1 MKLRPIILTACALL
15 FAATPLLAQTAVNM
29 PLNTGAA
36 TYTFNSGPNTAFF
49 DFYDDGGPAGNY
61 ANSSDATTSIVTF
74 VGPPGS
80 TLQALFSAFGTEP
93 GWDTLYVFDGA
104 SVAAP
109 MIASANGAPISCT
122 GSTAPGGWMGTGT
135 PSNTA
140 TPGLVQSTGNS
151 LTFQFCSDGSV
162 PYPGWAARVT
172 TSAVATDANLA
183 MGLTASPDPVV
194 AGASLTY
201 VATLTNNGPDAA
213 QDATITLNLPAGVNL
228 VSATASG
235 AGNCTLGAPVV
246 CTWLGMTASGQALTA
261 TVVVDV
267 PAGAVGPLVAD
278 ASGSSATGDSNPN
291 DNAASAS
298 VNVTVANTPS
308 VPVPTLDARAL
319 ALLVLGMLALGA
331 FMAHRRS

>member
-1 MKLRPIILTACALL
+1 MVLIYEAASDYLDRLCIAVRCYPAVGPDCGKYAPQHGRCDLHVQFRAEYRVLR
-15 FAATPLLAQTAVNM
+15 
-29 PLNTGAA
+29 
-36 TYTFNSGPNTAFF
+36 
-49 DFYDDGGPAGNY
+49 FYDDGGPAGNY

-235 AGNCTLGAPVV
+235 AGNCTGRSGGLHLAGHDSFWPSTDRHGRGGCPRRRGRSARCRCKRLLGNGRFQPE
-246 CTWLGMTASGQALTA
+246 
-261 TVVVDV
+261 
-267 PAGAVGPLVAD
+267 
-278 ASGSSATGDSNPN
+278 
-291 DNAASAS
+291 
-298 VNVTVANTPS
+298 
-308 VPVPTLDARAL
+308 
-319 ALLVLGMLALGA
+319 
-331 FMAHRRS
+331 